1 MQPFRCA
8 MPGALR
14 LRTLQ
19 PLIDADGGC
28 SLVYDVERAALFE
41 VPEDLRL
48 HVAPALE
55 TGNLDEEL
63 LGWLASEDLL
73 TAESCGEWGG
83 CDPGIADPEALD
95 PRASAPDF
103 SALDM
108 AAAAAGSA
116 GSRQRRVRAA
126 PGHGCDEVH
135 GWIDQPSAVQ
145 AIEALDMVFR
155 RGCGSSRIKLHLDW
169 VGTLPSGGLLD
180 TVIVEARRRAEISGQ
195 EVSFELVIAPDQVTP
210 EAASRLA
217 EHPLHVRLRCGE
229 CDPLAWLGTD
239 HENRPWLLGEPAVK
253 LLLEHRAQRRPL
265 AESSSPLQRPLVPF
279 LTVQCVLHGASRLIE
294 LWRWAG
300 AAGVRSLDAIRL
312 EETGTREAEGPSACA
327 TPAARAREY
336 RQDLYAI
343 YEETCAELEA
353 GRLPIDFQPLTRIV
367 RRLMRSEASAAGAGA
382 RDAMLMRHDGGP
394 FGGVETLD
402 PRLLPELIWLR
413 LEDSAGPG
421 RAALAQSAETVEA
434 EAAGLLCQGC
444 WARQLCSHSAYV
456 ASPLGKE
463 DPRDPSRERCALWSA
478 EVEMAA
484 RLYHRLPQIDAL
496 QVVRFFEG
504 EPALPTFAWRRGYAD
519 PETCKPS

>member
-1 MQPFRCA
+1 MPPFRCA

-19 PLIDADGGC
+19 PLIDADGAC

-55 TGNLDEEL
+55 TGDLDEEL

-73 TAESCGEWGG
+73 TAESCWDLSG
-83 CDPGIADPEALD
+83 CDPGIADLEALD
-95 PRASAPDF
+95 PRASRPDYR
-103 SALDM
+103 AVAG
-108 AAAAAGSA
+108 AAASA
-116 GSRQRRVRAA
+116 SSGQRRARAA
-126 PGHGCDEVH
+126 LGHGGDEVH
-135 GWIDQPSAVQ
+135 GWIDQPSAAQ
-145 AIEALDMVFR
+145 AIEGLDMVFR

-169 VGTLPSGGLLD
+169 VGTLPSGGLLEK
-180 TVIVEARRRAEISGQ
+180 VVVEARRRAKISGQ

-210 EAASRLA
+210 EAARRLA
-217 EHPLHVRLRCGE
+217 EQPVHVRLRCGE
-229 CDPLAWLGTD
+229 CDPLAWLGTA

-253 LLLEHRAQRRPL
+253 LLLEHLAQRRTL
-265 AESSSPLQRPLVPF
+265 VGSSSPLARPRGPL

-312 EETGTREAEGPSACA
+312 EETGAGGAEGGSGCA

-353 GRLPIDFQPLTRIV
+353 GGLPIDFQPLTRIV
-367 RRLMRSEASAAGAGA
+367 RRLMRSEASAAGA
-382 RDAMLMRHDGGP
+382 RDAMLMRRDGVP

-413 LEDSAGPG
+413 LEDSAGHG
-421 RAALAQSAETVEA
+421 RAALAQPAEAVEA

-444 WARQLCSHSAYV
+444 WARQLCSHSVYV

-463 DPRDPSRERCALWSA
+463 DPRDPSRERCALWST

-504 EPALPTFAWRRGYAD
+504 EPALPSFAWRRGYAD
-519 PETCKPS
+519 LETCKPS

>member
-19 PLIDADGGC
+19 PLIDGDGAC

-41 VPEDLRL
+41 VPEELRL

-55 TGNLDEEL
+55 TGDLDEEL

-73 TAESCGEWGG
+73 TAESCWDWGG
-83 CDPGIADPEALD
+83 SDAGLADLEALD
-95 PRASAPDF
+95 PRASG
-103 SALDM
+103 LDYGAM
-108 AAAAAGSA
+108 AAAAAIAASA
-116 GSRQRRVRAA
+116 GSKRHRVRAA

-135 GWIDQPSAVQ
+135 GWIDQPSAAQ

-155 RGCGSSRIKLHLDW
+155 RGRGSSRIKLHLDW
-169 VGTLPSGGLLD
+169 VGTFPSGGLLEK
-180 TVIVEARRRAEISGQ
+180 VVVEARSRAALSGQ

-210 EAASRLA
+210 EVARRLA
-217 EHPLHVRLRCGE
+217 DHPVHVRLRCGE
-229 CDPLAWLGTD
+229 CDPLAWLGTA

-253 LLLEHRAQRRPL
+253 LLIEHRARRPSL
-265 AESSSPLQRPLVPF
+265 LESSSPAPQPLLPL

-294 LWRWAG
+294 LWRWAE

-312 EETGTREAEGPSACA
+312 EETGAGA

-336 RQDLYAI
+336 RHDLHAI
-343 YEETCAELEA
+343 FEETCAELEA

-367 RRLMRSEASAAGAGA
+367 RRLLRSEASAAPAGA
-382 RDAMLMRHDGGP
+382 RDPLLMRNDGVP
-394 FGGVETLD
+394 FAGVETLD

-413 LEDSAGPG
+413 LEDSAGPRG
-421 RAALAQSAETVEA
+421 AALAQTIEAAEA

-463 DPRDPSRERCALWSA
+463 DPRDPSRERCAFWSA

-484 RLYHRLPQIDAL
+484 RLYHRLPQVDAFL
-496 QVVRFFEG
+496 VARFFEG
-504 EPALPTFAWRRGYAD
+504 EPALPSFAWRRSYDDLG
-519 PETCKPS
+519 TCKPS